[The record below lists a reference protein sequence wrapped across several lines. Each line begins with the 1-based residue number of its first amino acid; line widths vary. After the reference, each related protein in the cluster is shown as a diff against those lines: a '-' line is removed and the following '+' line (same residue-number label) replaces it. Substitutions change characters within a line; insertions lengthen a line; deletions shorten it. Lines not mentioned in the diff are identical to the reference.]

1 MTPRGRNQ
9 YAEEAKANS
18 CPRHS
23 LFKGHKVIVNNVVLN
38 CQQCNQCFK
47 CQVSGHKSAKNLKI
61 SKNLKIVIKSRPKI
75 EAPLLSVEVT
85 SL

>member
-1 MTPRGRNQ
+1 MTPSPRGRNQ

-38 CQQCNQCFK
+38 CQQFNQCL
-47 CQVSGHKSAKNLKI
+47 NLATSTLQLLQHPI
-61 SKNLKIVIKSRPKI
+61 QRNGAGPTDQQTDIV
-75 EAPLLSVEVT
+75 T
-85 SL
+85 Y